1 MSEGGK
7 TWLVTGGSGYF
18 GSVLIRMLRE
28 RGETV
33 RVLDIN
39 DSDERP
45 PEVEL
50 IQGDVRDPAVVAR
63 ACAGAD
69 VVLHN
74 VAQVPLAK
82 DRDQFWSVNQ
92 GGTETLLAEA
102 KRAGV
107 GKLVYTSS
115 SAIYGAPKS
124 NPVTEDTPPTPAE
137 DYGRAKLE
145 GERACWRYAEQ
156 GLDVSVVRPRTI
168 LGHGRLGIFQ
178 ILFEW
183 VRRGRNLPVLGRG
196 DNRYQFVHGDDL
208 ADAILR
214 AAERPGSR
222 AYNVGAGEFGT
233 MRETLTALCRHA
245 GTGSRV
251 RSLPQ
256 RPVELGARV
265 ATRLGLVPLGPY
277 HALMYG
283 RSLWFD
289 IRRTREELGWEPR
302 WSNAEM
308 IVESYEWYLANRAK
322 VLSGAGASHHTRGIA
337 RLGLLKVLPWLL

>member
-1 MSEGGK
+1 MSEGAK

-18 GSVLIRMLRE
+18 GSVLVRLLRE
-28 RGETV
+28 RGERV
-33 RVLDIN
+33 RVLDLSE
-39 DSDERP
+39 SDERP

-50 IQGDVRDPAVVAR
+50 IQGDVRDPALVAR
-63 ACAGAD
+63 AVEGAD

-82 DRDQFWSVNQ
+82 DRHQFWSVNQ
-92 GGTETLLAEA
+92 GGTETLLAAA
-102 KRAGV
+102 KQAGV

-115 SAIYGAPKS
+115 SAIYGAPAR
-124 NPVTEDTPPTPAE
+124 NPVDEETPPTPAE

-145 GERACWRYAEQ
+145 GERACRRYAEQ
-156 GLDVSVVRPRTI
+156 GLDVSIVRPRTI

-183 VRRGRNLPVLGRG
+183 VRRGKNLPVLGRG
-196 DNRYQFVHGDDL
+196 DNRYQFVHSDDL

-214 AAERPGSR
+214 AAERPGARS
-222 AYNVGAGEFGT
+222 YNVGAAEFGT
-233 MRETLTALCRHA
+233 MRETLEALCRHA
-245 GTGSRV
+245 GTGSLV

-256 RPVELGARV
+256 RPVELGARL

-289 IRRTREELGWEPR
+289 LSRTSEELGWEPR

-308 IVESYEWYLANRAK
+308 IVQSYEWYLANREA